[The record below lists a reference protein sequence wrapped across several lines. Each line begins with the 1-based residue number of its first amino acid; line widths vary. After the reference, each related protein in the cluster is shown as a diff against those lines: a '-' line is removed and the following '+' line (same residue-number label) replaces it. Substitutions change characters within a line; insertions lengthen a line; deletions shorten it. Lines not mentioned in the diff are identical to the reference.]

1 MSDPLPDAN
10 LTAALAAINAEVAH
24 QASEPAAT
32 PDYEGIV
39 YRVFNETCTNSPF
52 FSGAQAAD
60 VVKQTFIP
68 ALIAALKK
76 A

>member
-1 MSDPLPDAN
+1 MTDPVPDAN
-10 LTAALAAINAEVAH
+10 LTAALTAINAEVAEK
-24 QASEPAAT
+24 ASEPSVA
-32 PDYEGIV
+32 PDYAAIV

-68 ALIAALKK
+68 ALIAELTKG
-76 A
+76 